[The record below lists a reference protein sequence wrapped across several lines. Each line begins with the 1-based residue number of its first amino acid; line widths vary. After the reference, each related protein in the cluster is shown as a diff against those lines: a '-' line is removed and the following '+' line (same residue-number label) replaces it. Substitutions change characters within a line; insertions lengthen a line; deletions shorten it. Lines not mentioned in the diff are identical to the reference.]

1 MDARR
6 SRDARKG
13 GRDRFILG
21 AVAAVIVFAAGLA
34 ARPAQAQFQAVM
46 EPNWNIG
53 GAGGEIG
60 GDGAGVASGRLDVPL
75 GMVGLQI
82 DPVVG
87 VIGGDGYG
95 GAGGNLF
102 FRSPLGSIGPVV
114 SFQGFRGSSLE
125 HYGLQGE
132 LYTGFFDF
140 AVRGGYQEG
149 ANVRSGGF
157 FDGHVGLYLTDD
169 VEVGAGTQFAPDR
182 FTQTF
187 DAEFQP
193 HWAPVPSLSLFTT
206 AAIGGQGSS
215 RVLLGARWHWGSDQ
229 TLKDRHHTDD
239 VWDPLPEPFKRPQ

>member
-21 AVAAVIVFAAGLA
+21 AAAAVIVFAAGLA

-82 DPVVG
+82 DPVLG
-87 VIGGDGYG
+87 VIGGDAYG

-102 FRSPLGSIGPVV
+102 FRRPLGSIGPVV
-114 SFQGFRGSSLE
+114 SFQGFLGSNPA
-125 HYGLQGE
+125 HYGVQGE
-132 LYTGFFDF
+132 L
-140 AVRGGYQEG
+140 
-149 ANVRSGGF
+149 
-157 FDGHVGLYLTDD
+157 
-169 VEVGAGTQFAPDR
+169 
-182 FTQTF
+182 
-187 DAEFQP
+187 
-193 HWAPVPSLSLFTT
+193 
-206 AAIGGQGSS
+206 
-215 RVLLGARWHWGSDQ
+215 
-229 TLKDRHHTDD
+229 
-239 VWDPLPEPFKRPQ
+239 